1 MTGHEIVL
9 KWILRLVG
17 CMLLLASLAVVMPQQ
32 WMASAHQAL
41 GFGPFPK
48 SPVMEYL
55 ARSAS
60 ALYATRGALMVLAS
74 SDIRRYR
81 PLVVFLGISGCVF
94 GIVMLAVDLKAGMPL
109 WWTLVEGPPVLAAN
123 LLVLA
128 LIRRRQEAGHRRQE
142 EGEG

>member
-1 MTGHEIVL
+1 MTAYEAVL

-17 CMLLLASLAVVMPQQ
+17 CTLLLAAFALVMPQQ

-41 GFGPFPK
+41 GMGPFPH

-60 ALYATRGALMVLAS
+60 ALYAMRGALMVLAS
-74 SDIRRYR
+74 SDVRRHTS
-81 PLVVFLGISGCVF
+81 LVAFLGISGCIF
-94 GIVMLAVDLKAGMPL
+94 GVVLLLIDLEAGMPI
-109 WWTLVEGPPVLAAN
+109 WWTLVEGPPVLTSN

-128 LIRRRQEAGHRRQE
+128 LLWKIRQG
-142 EGEG
+142 